1 MKKHFIACITLLFS
15 TLAISAPGEAS
26 DRTGRVANEKHE
38 DRSREACDLIRSPL
52 TRCDIYIDYKESDK
66 KLNRSYRALL
76 KKLPTTDA
84 SSLRRKQ
91 RQWVEF
97 RDKTCLDLQEKAAC
111 DNALCDGVEHDQ
123 CILELTNIRTKE
135 LNLFL
140 KDPSLGVR
148 AGYGFETKYPLSSF

>member
-15 TLAISAPGEAS
+15 TLALSAA
-26 DRTGRVANEKHE
+26 DKAKHE
-38 DRSREACDLIRSPL
+38 VQPSETCDLARSPL
-52 TRCDIYIDYKESDK
+52 MRCDIYIDYERSDK
-66 KLNRSYRALL
+66 KLNQSYRTLM
-76 KKLPTTDA
+76 KKLPTADA
-84 SSLRRKQ
+84 GSLRRKQ
-91 RQWVEF
+91 REWVEF

-140 KDPSLGVR
+140 KDPRLGVR
-148 AGYGFETKYPLSSF
+148 SGYGFDTKYPPR